1 MWSCISGSLEQQILL
16 PRNLT
21 WNLKMM
27 VSKRNLLFQGLLVRF
42 HVKFQGCIYKI
53 SKAAYLRNNK
63 RCSQTPSDKLS
74 KYMDVSKNSG
84 TPKWMVYDLWWKTLL
99 KWMIWGYQN
108 FLEHPYIATTSE
120 PHQPGDSIRDQTWSP
135 NVGLVTIRQFL
146 NGSPF
151 QKGHQQNCQG
161 WFPFIFLFSGYL
173 ENIGYRKVPFFYS
186 TGLLFL
192 AGFKLIGNE
201 RSQTFFFAASYVI

>member
-1 MWSCISGSLEQQILL
+1 MFCVLYTSFLMINRKETSIMYTIKDFRCMQHMQNMFIYLAGDSHLNSVETILQDSSQCLSDYPRNGIHKTL
-16 PRNLT
+16 PLKQGYEYFLSKQLLLLRNLT

-84 TPKWMVYDLWWKTLL
+84 TPKWMVYDGK
-99 KWMIWGYQN
+99 
-108 FLEHPYIATTSE
+108 PY
-120 PHQPGDSIRDQTWSP
+120 
-135 NVGLVTIRQFL
+135 
-146 NGSPF
+146 
-151 QKGHQQNCQG
+151 
-161 WFPFIFLFSGYL
+161 
-173 ENIGYRKVPFFYS
+173 
-186 TGLLFL
+186 
-192 AGFKLIGNE
+192 
-201 RSQTFFFAASYVI
+201 